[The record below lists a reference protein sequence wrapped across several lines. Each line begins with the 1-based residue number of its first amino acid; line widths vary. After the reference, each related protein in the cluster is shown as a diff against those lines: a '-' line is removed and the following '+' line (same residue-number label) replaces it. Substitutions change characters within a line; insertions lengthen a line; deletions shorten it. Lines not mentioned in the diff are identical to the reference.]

1 MRKLGI
7 SIYPEHSTPEKD
19 LAYMEL
25 ASKYGF
31 SRIFTCLLSVEE
43 SKEDIIKNFTAFIN
57 KAHNLGFKVA
67 VDTNIDVFNKL
78 DARADDISVF
88 AKMGVDIIRL
98 DWPLSDRENILIT
111 NNPYNITVEF
121 NASSDMALDLLIKK
135 GANRNQMST
144 CHNFYPQEYT
154 GLSKDRFDYFT
165 QKYYDMAL
173 DVHAFISSNNDNTFG
188 PWPVYNGLCTLEDHR
203 HKDIGY
209 QLRYLIADRRI
220 KDVIIGNSFASESEL
235 KELSE
240 VDLSIPSLKIE
251 EISYI
256 MEVEREI
263 LYDFVHADRIDSSEY
278 FIRSSISRAFGKD
291 KDIPQRKSEKE
302 YFEKG
307 DVLIINNNLSY
318 YKGELEIVKKKI
330 KNTGERNLVGHFNED
345 EQKIVDILAEQNPF
359 KII

>member
-19 LAYMEL
+19 LAYMKL
-25 ASKYGF
+25 ASKLGF

-43 SKEDIIKNFTAFIN
+43 NKEDLIENFTSFIK
-57 KAHNLGFKVA
+57 KAHNLDFEVA
-67 VDTNIDVFNKL
+67 VDTNIDVFNKIG
-78 DARADDISVF
+78 ARADDISIF
-88 AKMGVDIIRL
+88 AEIGVDIIRL

-135 GANRNQMST
+135 GANRNMMST

-154 GLSKDRFDYFT
+154 GLSKERFDYFT

-173 DVHAFISSNNDNTFG
+173 DVHAFISSNNDSTFG
-188 PWPVYNGLCTLEDHR
+188 PWPVYKGLCTLEDHR
-203 HKDIGY
+203 YKDIDY
-209 QLRYLIADRRI
+209 QLRYLLADRRI
-220 KDVIIGNSFASESEL
+220 KDVIIGNTYASESEL
-235 KELSE
+235 RQLSE
-240 VDLSIPSLKIE
+240 IDLSIPSLKIE
-251 EISYI
+251 EISDI
-256 MEVEREI
+256 MEVEKEI

-307 DVLIINNNLSY
+307 DVLIINNNLAH

-345 EQKIVDILAEQNPF
+345 EQKIVHMLAEQNPF

>member
-1 MRKLGI
+1 
-7 SIYPEHSTPEKD
+7 
-19 LAYMEL
+19 
-25 ASKYGF
+25 
-31 SRIFTCLLSVEE
+31 
-43 SKEDIIKNFTAFIN
+43 
-57 KAHNLGFKVA
+57 
-67 VDTNIDVFNKL
+67 
-78 DARADDISVF
+78 
-88 AKMGVDIIRL
+88 MGVDIIRL

-135 GANRNQMST
+135 GANRNQMTT

-154 GLSKDRFDYFT
+154 GLSKERFDYFT
-165 QKYYDMAL
+165 EKYYDMAL
-173 DVHAFISSNNDNTFG
+173 DVHAFISSNNDSTFG
-188 PWPVYNGLCTLEDHR
+188 PWPVYKGLCTLEDHR
-203 HKDIGY
+203 YKDIGY

-220 KDVIIGNSFASESEL
+220 KDVIIGNTYASESEL
-235 KELSE
+235 KELSK

-251 EISYI
+251 EISDI

-307 DVLIINNNLSY
+307 DVLIINNNLAY